1 LVATVALLFASA
13 VLQYVSDRGEQS
25 NLIKSQFEKEIKQI
39 EDDFDE
45 FYLGNLASKF
55 YDNKYTLEDIV
66 KLESHDFSL
75 FIYKRD
81 SLVFWNNNNVEISF
95 EDDKSLKYK
104 SGVSF
109 DSLKNGYYMII
120 HKQKMTDASGNL
132 DILALYLLKSD
143 YGESTNKYLKNKPNK
158 NLCINEN
165 IVFSTKPNLAAWKV
179 EGVSSSLYASV
190 GEIND
195 WSISRALLALLFGI
209 CIIIMLIVIY
219 GYALELVNKK
229 SPFQGFV
236 FLIAGYLCV
245 RLLMYLLSMRTFL
258 SSLEFFKAQNS
269 DLLFDSLSGLLIT
282 STFFL
287 IFAAFFANYVPL
299 RFKYPH
305 DKSRREWF
313 FAAILCVVLVLIWF
327 GCYLIDNVVQNSLV
341 SFGITDLIQ
350 WSSFVSICSI
360 FIYLFGVLLILKRL
374 VRVVASLQLCWEDRL
389 KSSMWVIIAFLLL
402 HLYFTPSIIT
412 VIVIFMVLL
421 FTISVNIF
429 YENEGSRPKITYV
442 IFWAFFSAAFVSLQV
457 NISAE
462 KKELIQRVDF
472 ADEIVSQEN
481 ITAEKLLKD
490 IHQEIMEDVVIK
502 YYIKYNFLPESELLR
517 YIKTEHFQEYFSK
530 FNIEIFVFDKYGNR
544 ISGRP
549 GNDLDFYN
557 NLINNNKL
565 NAADNLTHRIKDPK
579 GLPYYITKLKIFDE
593 NNDYNDD
600 DDDNED
606 IGNVILQIKESTDDE
621 NVYPELVVADEYR
634 KPEYQSDYSYAIYKY
649 DSIETAN
656 GEFFYPE
663 VRDYEFKHTSDREDY
678 TLRTKDGY
686 SHLIFDSKTQLE
698 PKSIIVSKPA
708 KGNLEKVTLFSFLFL
723 IITFVVLLILFI
735 RAYFL
740 YPNEK
745 KAFKTM
751 FFSSLKKRINSL
763 LIIIVFV
770 SLLTIGLITV
780 IYFQSISKENQEDR
794 LIEISQTVLSSV
806 ENEYAHL
813 GLVSDEKDKL
823 ERILKEQSN
832 IHNVDISVFDLNG
845 KLIASSLP
853 VLFDKGIIAKN
864 MNAVAFNALTK
875 DYKNQVLQDEN
886 IGGLTYKATY
896 ATIKT
901 TTGEPI
907 GYMNVPHFGRDKNLQ
922 TDISN
927 FLVVLINVYI
937 LIMLLAIL
945 MGVLLSNSV
954 TKSLDLIG
962 VKLRQIRLGGKNEKL
977 VWPDNDEIGALVREY
992 NTAIEELDQSVKL
1005 LAQAEREYAWQ
1016 EMAKQVAHEI
1026 KNPLTPMKL
1035 SIQHLQRAQ
1044 RENHPRLGEL
1054 TTKVT
1059 KTLIEQIEHLTKI
1072 ANEFSSFAQMPKTQ
1086 EEYIELNEMLTNMMG
1101 LYEENNENL
1110 NIVKSFGEEDSYVY
1124 TDRTQLNRVFLNIVK
1139 NAIEAMNELDQGVLI
1154 VTVKQSVD
1162 TVIVSFSDNGSG
1174 IPLDRQSKVFVPSF
1188 TSKSSGMGLGLAIS
1202 KNIIEN
1208 AGGKIWFETELGKGT
1223 TFFIQLPLRR

>member
-1 LVATVALLFASA
+1 MVATVGLLFASA

-25 NLIKSQFEKEIKQI
+25 NLIKAQFEKEIKQI
-39 EDDFDE
+39 EDNFDE
-45 FYLGNLASKF
+45 FYLGSSASRF
-55 YDNKYTLEDIV
+55 YENKYTLEDIEDL
-66 KLESHDFSL
+66 KSYDFSL
-75 FIYKRD
+75 FICKRD
-81 SLVFWNNNNVEISF
+81 TLIFWNNNNVEITF
-95 EDDKSLKYK
+95 EDDKTLKYEP
-104 SGVSF
+104 GVSF
-109 DSLKNGYYMII
+109 DRLKNGYYMII
-120 HKQKMTDASGNL
+120 HKQKMTDVAGSL
-132 DILALYLLKSD
+132 DVVALYLLKSD
-143 YGESTNKYLKNKPNK
+143 YGESTNKYLENKPNK
-158 NLCINEN
+158 NLNINEN
-165 IVFSTKPNLAAWKV
+165 IVFSTKRDLDAWQV

-190 GEIND
+190 GDIND
-195 WSISRALLALLFGI
+195 WSISRILLALLFGI
-209 CIIIMLIVIY
+209 CIIIMLVVIY

-229 SPFQGFV
+229 LPFQGFV

-245 RLLMYLLSMRTFL
+245 RILMYLLSMRTFL
-258 SSLEFFKAQNS
+258 SSLEFFKAQKNG
-269 DLLFDSLSGLLIT
+269 LLFDSLSGLLIT
-282 STFFL
+282 SLFFL

-305 DKSRREWF
+305 DRSKRERF
-313 FAAILCVVLVLIWF
+313 FAVILCVVLILIWF
-327 GCYLIDNVVQNSLV
+327 GCYLIDNVVQHSSV
-341 SFGITDLIQ
+341 TFGIIDLIQ

-374 VRVVASLQLCWEDRL
+374 VRVVASLQLSWEDRL
-389 KSSMWVIIAFLLL
+389 KTALWVIIVFLLL
-402 HLYFTPSIIT
+402 HIFITPSIIT
-412 VIVIFMVLL
+412 VIVMAMVLL
-421 FTISVNIF
+421 FTVSINIF
-429 YENEGSRPKITYV
+429 YEHEGSRPRITYV

-462 KKELIQRVDF
+462 KKEINQRVIF
-472 ADEIVSQEN
+472 AEELVSQEN
-481 ITAEKLLKD
+481 ITAEKLLEE
-490 IHQEIMEDVVIK
+490 IHQKIMEDQIIK
-502 YYIKYNFLPESELLR
+502 AYIKYNFLPESELLK
-517 YIKTEHFQEYFSK
+517 YIKTEYFYQYFSK

-549 GNDLDFYN
+549 GPILDKFN
-557 NLINNNKL
+557 IEINKNKL
-565 NAADNLTHRIKDPK
+565 HTTDNLTYRIKDPK
-579 GLPYYITKLKIFDE
+579 GLPYYITKLKIFDD
-593 NNDYNDD
+593 NNIDE
-600 DDDNED
+600 DNAD

-634 KPEYQSDYSYAIYKY
+634 KPEYQYDYSYAIYKY
-649 DSIETAN
+649 DTIETTN
-656 GEFFYPE
+656 GEFFYSE
-663 VRDYEFKHTSDREDY
+663 VRDYEFKHTSEAKDY

-686 SHLIFDSKTQLE
+686 SHLILDSKTQ
-698 PKSIIVSKPA
+698 PNSKSIIVSKPA
-708 KGNLEKVTLFSFLFL
+708 KGNLEKVTLFSFLF
-723 IITFVVLLILFI
+723 IIMTFVVLVILFI

-740 YPNEK
+740 YPKEK

-763 LIIIVFV
+763 LVIIVFG
-770 SLLTIGLITV
+770 SLLTIGFITV
-780 IYFQSISKENQEDR
+780 FYFQSISKENQEDR
-794 LIEISQTVLSSV
+794 LIEIAQTVLSSV
-806 ENEYAHL
+806 ENEYTDL
-813 GLVSDEKDKL
+813 GFASDEKDKL
-823 ERILKEQSN
+823 ERILKDQSN

-845 KLIASSLP
+845 KLITSSLP
-853 VLFDKGIIAKN
+853 VLFDKGIIGKN

-875 DYKNQVLQDEN
+875 DYKNQVMQDEN

-896 ATIKT
+896 ATIKNAA
-901 TTGEPI
+901 GKPI
-907 GYMNVPHFGRDKNLQ
+907 GYLNVPHFGRDKNLQ

-937 LIMLLAIL
+937 VIMLLAIL
-945 MGVLLSNSV
+945 LGVLLSNSV

-1086 EEYIELNEMLTNMMG
+1086 EEYIELNEMLNNMMG

-1110 NIVKSFGEEDSYVY
+1110 NIVKSFGEEDSFVY

-1139 NAIEAMNELDQGVLI
+1139 NAIEAMNELDRGVLI
-1154 VTVKQSVD
+1154 VTVKQLVD

-1174 IPLDRQSKVFVPSF
+1174 IPIDRQSKVFVPSF

-1223 TFFIQLPLRR
+1223 TFFIQLPLRK